1 MAFSGFVPGTFHGW
15 VFSGRYLINSQGCDE
30 TDRSKHTVDI
40 RPSRTLGWFL
50 CSIHLIALTVVVY
63 YSLRLPIC
71 LLLILPLYLSWIRG
85 RSNQVLLSA
94 DEAVVSVEWGSNGAW
109 ALIERQGRRT
119 EATDGTQFCRTL
131 ADIAQF
137 LLPDRCSPLCHP
149 AE

>member
-1 MAFSGFVPGTFHGW
+1 MKPTG
-15 VFSGRYLINSQGCDE
+15 Q
-30 TDRSKHTVDI
+30 KHTVDI

-71 LLLILPLYLSWIRG
+71 LLLILPLYLSWIRSW
-85 RSNQVLLSA
+85 SNQVLLSA

-119 EATDGTQFCRTL
+119 EAQLMERSFAAPWLTLLSFSCQTGVRRYVILLSDNSDTDQVRRL
-131 ADIAQF
+131 RVR
-137 LLPDRCSPLCHP
+137 LRLNSS
-149 AE
+149 